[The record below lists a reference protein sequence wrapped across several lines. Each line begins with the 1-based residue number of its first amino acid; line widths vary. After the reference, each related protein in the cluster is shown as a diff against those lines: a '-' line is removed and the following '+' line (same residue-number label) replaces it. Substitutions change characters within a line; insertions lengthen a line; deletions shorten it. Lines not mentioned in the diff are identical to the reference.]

1 VTRLGLSLPLFHHVP
16 PSEYQAVAR
25 EVEARGYDTVW
36 VGEAGGMDAVTPMTL
51 LASATTRIH
60 IASGVIPF
68 QTRTP
73 VLLGQTAAAL
83 AHVAPGRIALGLG
96 VSSETIVGQWH
107 GLPFTRPLAQ
117 LREAVTI
124 IRAVL
129 SGERVSFDG
138 TFYRVRNFRL
148 LGPAPPKPVKIYLAA
163 LGPRALELAGE
174 IADGALLN
182 WMAPETVPRAL
193 ERLRVGAAH
202 AGRTLDGFEIAG
214 YIRTCVTEAPA
225 TARAHLARDITG
237 YATVDA
243 YASFFRESGFATE
256 VDAINAA
263 WRGGDRAGAVKQIS
277 ARLLDGLGVVGD
289 AEFCRSRVA
298 EYAKAGLTQPVVI
311 PFSPD
316 TEPLPSLLETLRA
329 FP

>member
-1 VTRLGLSLPLFHHVP
+1 MPLGLSLPLFPHIP
-16 PSEYQAVAR
+16 LGEYLGVAR

-51 LASATTRIH
+51 LASATTRIR

-83 AHVAPGRIALGLG
+83 AHVARGRIALGLG

-107 GLPFTRPLAQ
+107 GLPFARPLAQ

-129 SGERVSFDG
+129 SGDRVSVDG
-138 TFYRVRNFRL
+138 AFHRVRNFRL
-148 LGPAPPKPVKIYLAA
+148 LGPPPPEPVKIYLAA

-174 IADGALLN
+174 IADGVLLN
-182 WMAPETVPRAL
+182 WMAPETVAGAM
-193 ERLRVGAAH
+193 EHVRVGAAR

-214 YIRTCVTEAPA
+214 YIRICVTEAPEA
-225 TARAHLARDITG
+225 ARTHLARDITG
-237 YATVDA
+237 YASVDA
-243 YASFFRESGFATE
+243 YAKFFRRSGYAAE
-256 VDAINAA
+256 VDALSAA
-263 WRGGDRAGAVKQIS
+263 WRSGDRAGAVKQIS
-277 ARLLDGLGVVGD
+277 ARVLDGLGVVGD
-289 AEFCRSRVA
+289 AEFCRARVA

-316 TEPLPSLLETLRA
+316 PEPIPSLLRTIRT